1 MRKTKRNNK
10 MSGGFIF
17 VLIAVFAVSMVV
29 SYFYLKGKFE
39 FDSSFIEEISSRQA
53 KTGHKEQKEDTRRLY
68 ESNETAAQSGDDTGA
83 GKNPSLAAAEESI
96 RKYLKT
102 YEVRLLDL
110 YMDKNGVIYVDM
122 GNELKKN
129 FKGDASEELNIIAGL
144 YKSIEPAVPGVTA
157 LKILIE
163 GHETQ
168 TIGGHIDISR
178 PVGKEIAE
186 NI

>member
-1 MRKTKRNNK
+1 MKKMKRNKK
-10 MSGGFIF
+10 MGGVFAF
-17 VLIAVFAVSMVV
+17 VLIAVFAVSMIL

-39 FDSSFIEEISSRQA
+39 FDSSFIEEITSRQA
-53 KTGHKEQKEDTRRLY
+53 KTEHKEQKEDTRRLY
-68 ESNETAAQSGDDTGA
+68 ESKETAAQTGDDTGA
-83 GKNPSLAAAEESI
+83 GKNSSLAAAEDSI

-102 YEVRLLDL
+102 YEVKLLDL
-110 YMDKNGVIYVDM
+110 YMDKDGVIYVDL

-144 YKSIEPAVPGVTA
+144 YKSIETAVPGFTD

-163 GHETQ
+163 GHETE
-168 TIGGHIDISR
+168 TLGGHIDISK